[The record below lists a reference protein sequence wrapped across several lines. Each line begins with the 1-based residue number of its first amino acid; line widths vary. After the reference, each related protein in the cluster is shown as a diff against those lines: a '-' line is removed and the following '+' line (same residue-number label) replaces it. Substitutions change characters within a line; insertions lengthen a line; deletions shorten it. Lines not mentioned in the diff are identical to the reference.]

1 LSSRYVV
8 KRYRKFHEILI
19 ALAKEG
25 IVSQSRIDDAMFAD
39 PPGQNRD
46 GLIEQITL
54 ASCRLKTAK
63 PAISSRFAL
72 SPGLSRVVDAWG
84 SA

>member
-1 LSSRYVV
+1 LSSQYVV
-8 KRYRKFHEILI
+8 KRYRKFHEILV
-19 ALAKEG
+19 ALAKED
-25 IVSQSRIDDAMFAD
+25 IVSQSRIDDAVFAD

-54 ASCRLKTAK
+54 VSCRLKTAK
-63 PAISSRFAL
+63 TRHVFAFRTFPL
-72 SPGLSRVVDAWG
+72 SYRALLTPG